1 MNLIRV
7 DAAAISSAATIT
19 NAQILAIE
27 TEVAKLTA
35 NLTSLEA
42 SWSGVAATAFQGALD
57 SWRTAQST
65 VEASLAELNRVL
77 AMASAQYAEVEAANT
92 RLFGTWGRN

>member
-7 DAAAISSAATIT
+7 DAAAIATAATVT
-19 NAQILAIE
+19 KAQIAAIE

-42 SWSGVAATAFQGALD
+42 SWSGAAATAFQGALG
-57 SWRTAQST
+57 SWRSAQAT
-65 VEASLAELNRVL
+65 VESSLAELNRVL
-77 AMASAQYAEVEAANT
+77 EMASTQYAEVEAANA
-92 RLFGTWGRN
+92 RLFGAWG

>member
-7 DAAAISSAATIT
+7 DAAAIATAATVT
-19 NAQILAIE
+19 KTQIAAIE

-42 SWSGVAATAFQGALD
+42 SWSGAAATAFQDALG
-57 SWRTAQST
+57 SWRSAQAT
-65 VEASLAELNRVL
+65 VESSLAELNRVL
-77 AMASAQYAEVEAANT
+77 EMASAQYAEVEAANA
-92 RLFGTWGRN
+92 RLFGAWG

>member
-7 DAAAISSAATIT
+7 DAAAIATAATVT
-19 NAQILAIE
+19 KTQIAAIE

-42 SWSGVAATAFQGALD
+42 SWSGSAATAFQGALG
-57 SWRTAQST
+57 SWRAAQSA

-77 AMASAQYAEVEAANT
+77 EMASTQYAEVEAANA
-92 RLFGTWGRN
+92 RLFGAWG